1 MSNAPIGVFDS
12 GVGGLSIL
20 KSIREHL
27 PNENLLYVADSAYA
41 PYGRLPKDI
50 LHKRCTH
57 IANFFIEQ
65 GAKAMVIACNTA
77 TAVMAEWLRSEFD
90 IPIIAMEPAI
100 KPAAHAT
107 RTGKI
112 GVFATDHTLKSDRY
126 KNLLTEYAKDKKVF
140 ESSCDGFVEQVES
153 GDLSSVKAFQLVEKY
168 LQPMIDEHI
177 DVLVLG
183 CTHYPFLA
191 PLMRQISSQQ
201 VAGNQ
206 ELQIIHTADAVSLHL
221 TRVLAEN
228 SLLNFKDQQFSRFY
242 TSGDIDNSSKVFSQL
257 LDENVEVLPFNGSST
272 Q

>member
-12 GVGGLSIL
+12 GVGGLTIL
-20 KSIREHL
+20 QAIREHL

-41 PYGRLPKDI
+41 PYGRLPKEI
-50 LHKRCTH
+50 LHKRCMH
-57 IANFFIEQ
+57 IARFFAEQ

-77 TAVMAEWLRSEFD
+77 TAVMAEWLRNEFD

-100 KPAAHAT
+100 KPAALAT

-112 GVFATDHTLKSDRY
+112 GVFATENTLKSDRY
-126 KNLLTEYAKDKKVF
+126 QKLLVEYARDKKVF
-140 ESSCDGFVEQVES
+140 ESSCEGFVEQVES
-153 GDLSSVKAFQLVEKY
+153 GNLNSVEAFQLVEKY

-191 PLMRQISSQQ
+191 PLMRKISSQQ

-206 ELQIIHTADAVSLHL
+206 ELQIIHTADAVSLQL
-221 TRVLAEN
+221 TRVLAEHD
-228 SLLNFKDQQFSRFY
+228 LLNFKDQEYVRYF
-242 TSGDIDNSSKVFSQL
+242 TSGDAKRSSTIFSQL
-257 LDENVEVLPFNGSST
+257 LLENISVSELPAI
-272 Q
+272 QKK

>member
-12 GVGGLSIL
+12 GVGGLTIL
-20 KSIREHL
+20 QAIREHL

-41 PYGRLPKDI
+41 PYGRLPKDV
-50 LHKRCTH
+50 LHKRCSH
-57 IANFFIEQ
+57 IARFFVQQ

-77 TAVMAEWLRSEFD
+77 TAVMAEWLRKEFD

-100 KPAAHAT
+100 KPAALAT

-112 GVFATDHTLKSDRY
+112 GVFATENTLKSDRY
-126 KNLLTEYAKDKKVF
+126 RKLLAEYAKDKKIF
-140 ESSCDGFVEQVES
+140 ESSCNGFVELVES
-153 GDLSSVKAFQLVEKY
+153 GDLTSVQAFQLVEKY

-191 PLMRQISSQQ
+191 PLMRKISSQQ

-206 ELQIIHTADAVSLHL
+206 DLQIIHTADAVSLQL

-228 SLLNFKDQQFSRFY
+228 DLLNFKDQEYVKYF
-242 TSGDIDNSSKVFSQL
+242 TSGDIQTAERVMSIL
-257 LDENVEVLPFNGSST
+257 LQEDISVQEII
-272 Q
+272 

>member
-41 PYGRLPKDI
+41 PYGRLPKEI
-50 LHKRCTH
+50 LHKRCSH
-57 IANFFIEQ
+57 IADFFIKQ

-77 TAVMAEWLRSEFD
+77 TAVMADWLRSEFD

-100 KPAAHAT
+100 KPAALAT
-107 RTGKI
+107 RAGRI
-112 GVFATDHTLKSDRY
+112 GVFATDNTLKSERY
-126 KNLLTEYAKDKKVF
+126 QKLLAEYAKDKKVF
-140 ESSCDGFVEQVES
+140 ESSCEGFVELVEE
-153 GDLSSVKAFQLVEKY
+153 GDLTSLKAFQLVEKY
-168 LQPMIDEHI
+168 LQPMIDEHV

-191 PLMRQISSQQ
+191 PLMRKISSQQ

-206 ELQIIHTADAVSLHL
+206 ELHIIHTADAVSLHL

-228 SLLNFKDQQFSRFY
+228 NLLNFKDQEYVHYF
-242 TSGDIDNSSKVFSQL
+242 TSGDAKEA
-257 LDENVEVLPFNGSST
+257 ENVMSILMEHPVTIQSVI
-272 Q
+272 

>member
-12 GVGGLSIL
+12 GVGGLTIL
-20 KSIREHL
+20 KAIREHL
-27 PNENLLYVADSAYA
+27 PNENLLYVADSAFA
-41 PYGRLPKDI
+41 PYGRLPKEI
-50 LHKRCTH
+50 LHKRCMH
-57 IANFFIEQ
+57 IARFFVEQ

-100 KPAAHAT
+100 KPAAMAT

-112 GVFATDHTLKSDRY
+112 GVFATENTLKSDRY
-126 KNLLTEYAKDKKVF
+126 RKLVAEYAKDKKVF
-140 ESSCDGFVEQVES
+140 ESSCEGFVELVES
-153 GDLSSVKAFQLVEKY
+153 GDLKSVEAFQLVEKY

-191 PLMRQISSQQ
+191 PLMRHISSQQ

-206 ELQIIHTADAVSLHL
+206 ELQIIHTADAVSLQL
-221 TRVLAEN
+221 TRVLAEHD
-228 SLLNFKDQQFSRFY
+228 LLNFKDQEFVRYY
-242 TSGDIDNSSKVFSQL
+242 TSGDPNNTEQIMSVL
-257 LDENVEVLPFNGSST
+257 LQEDIQVQEMV
-272 Q
+272 

>member
-12 GVGGLSIL
+12 GVGGLTIL
-20 KSIREHL
+20 QAIREHL

-41 PYGRLPKDI
+41 PYGRLPKDV
-50 LHKRCTH
+50 LHKRCSH
-57 IANFFIEQ
+57 IARFFVQQ

-77 TAVMAEWLRSEFD
+77 TAVMAEWLRKEFD
-90 IPIIAMEPAI
+90 IPIVAMEPAI
-100 KPAAHAT
+100 KPAALAT

-112 GVFATDHTLKSDRY
+112 GVFATENTLKSDRY
-126 KNLLTEYAKDKKVF
+126 RKLLAEYAKDKKIF
-140 ESSCDGFVEQVES
+140 ESSCNGFVELVES
-153 GDLSSVKAFQLVEKY
+153 GDLTSVQAFQLVEKY

-191 PLMRQISSQQ
+191 PLMRKISSQQ

-206 ELQIIHTADAVSLHL
+206 DLQIIHTADAVSLQL

-228 SLLNFKDQQFSRFY
+228 DLLNFKDQEYVKYF
-242 TSGDIDNSSKVFSQL
+242 TSGDIQTAERVMSIL
-257 LDENVEVLPFNGSST
+257 LQEDINIQEII
-272 Q
+272 

>member
-12 GVGGLSIL
+12 GVGGLTIL
-20 KSIREHL
+20 KAIREHL
-27 PNENLLYVADSAYA
+27 PNENLLYVADSAFA
-41 PYGRLPKDI
+41 PYGRLPKEI
-50 LHKRCTH
+50 LHKRCMH
-57 IANFFIEQ
+57 IAHFFVEQ

-100 KPAAHAT
+100 KPAAMAT

-112 GVFATDHTLKSDRY
+112 GVFATENTLKSDRY
-126 KNLLTEYAKDKKVF
+126 RKLVAEYAKDKKVF
-140 ESSCDGFVEQVES
+140 ESSCEGFVELVES
-153 GDLSSVKAFQLVEKY
+153 GDLKSVEAFQLVEKY

-191 PLMRQISSQQ
+191 PLMRHISSQQ

-206 ELQIIHTADAVSLHL
+206 ELQIIHTADAVSLQL
-221 TRVLAEN
+221 TRVLAEHD
-228 SLLNFKDQQFSRFY
+228 LLNFKDQEFVRYY
-242 TSGDIDNSSKVFSQL
+242 TSGDPNNAEQVISVL
-257 LDENVEVLPFNGSST
+257 LQEDIQVQEMV
-272 Q
+272 

>member
-1 MSNAPIGVFDS
+1 MNDAPIGVFDS

-20 KSIREHL
+20 KAIRAHL

-57 IANFFIEQ
+57 IAQFFMQ
-65 GAKAMVIACNTA
+65 QNVKAMVIACNTA
-77 TAVMAEWLRSEFD
+77 TALMAEWLRREFD

-100 KPAAHAT
+100 KPATLAT

-112 GVFATDHTLKSDRY
+112 GVFATDNTLKSERY
-126 KNLLTEYAKDKKVF
+126 KRLLAEYAQDKTVF

-153 GDLSSVKAFQLVEKY
+153 GDLTSVTAFQLVEKY

-191 PLMRQISSQQ
+191 PLMRQISAQQ
-201 VAGNQ
+201 ATGNQ
-206 ELQIIHTADAVSLHL
+206 ELQIIHTADAVSLQL
-221 TRVLAEN
+221 TRILAEN
-228 SLLNFKDQQFSRFY
+228 NLLNFKERKSSLYF
-242 TSGDIDNSSKVFSQL
+242 TSGEPQQASQIFSQL
-257 LDENVEVLPFNGSST
+257 LGQEVTVLPLADS
-272 Q
+272 

>member
-12 GVGGLSIL
+12 GVGGLTIL
-20 KSIREHL
+20 KAIREHL

-50 LHKRCTH
+50 LHKRCSH
-57 IANFFIEQ
+57 IARFFVDQ

-77 TAVMAEWLRSEFD
+77 TALMADWLRQEFD

-100 KPAAHAT
+100 KPAALAT
-107 RTGKI
+107 RTGRI
-112 GVFATDHTLKSDRY
+112 GVFATDNTLNSERY
-126 KNLLTEYAKDKKVF
+126 KKLISDYAGDKKVF
-140 ESSCDGFVEQVES
+140 ESSCDGFVELVES
-153 GDLSSVKAFQLVEKY
+153 GDLSSVEAFQLVEKY

-191 PLMRQISSQQ
+191 PLMRKISSQQ

-206 ELQIIHTADAVSLHL
+206 DLQIIHTADAVSLHL

-228 SLLNFKDQQFSRFY
+228 SLLNFKDQEYVRYY
-242 TSGDIDNSSKVFSQL
+242 TSGDITKAEQVMSIL
-257 LDENVEVLPFNGSST
+257 LQEEVT
-272 Q
+272 IQEII

>member
-12 GVGGLSIL
+12 GVGGLTIL
-20 KSIREHL
+20 QAIREHL

-41 PYGRLPKDI
+41 PYGRLPKDV
-50 LHKRCTH
+50 LHKRCSH
-57 IANFFIEQ
+57 IARFFVQQ

-77 TAVMAEWLRSEFD
+77 TAVMAEWLRKEFD

-100 KPAAHAT
+100 KPAALAT

-112 GVFATDHTLKSDRY
+112 GVFATENTLKSDRY
-126 KNLLTEYAKDKKVF
+126 RKLLAEYAKEKKIF
-140 ESSCDGFVEQVES
+140 ESSCNGFVELVES
-153 GDLSSVKAFQLVEKY
+153 GDLTSVQAFQLVEKY

-191 PLMRQISSQQ
+191 PLMRKISSQQ

-206 ELQIIHTADAVSLHL
+206 DLQIIHTADAVSLQL

-228 SLLNFKDQQFSRFY
+228 DLLNFKDQEYVKYF
-242 TSGDIDNSSKVFSQL
+242 TSGDADHSSQVFSVL
-257 LDENVEVLPFNGSST
+257 LSEQVKVDSLPGN
-272 Q
+272 